1 MRLNA
6 LKLSEEQPNAA
17 TAAIVGPIEL
27 RLLLSRLKTLI
38 SLRPDVVMP
47 A

>member
-1 MRLNA
+1 MRLKA
-6 LKLSEEQPNAA
+6 LKLSEEQTNAA
-17 TAAIVGPIEL
+17 TAAIVGPIR

-38 SLRPDVVMP
+38 SLRPDVVML